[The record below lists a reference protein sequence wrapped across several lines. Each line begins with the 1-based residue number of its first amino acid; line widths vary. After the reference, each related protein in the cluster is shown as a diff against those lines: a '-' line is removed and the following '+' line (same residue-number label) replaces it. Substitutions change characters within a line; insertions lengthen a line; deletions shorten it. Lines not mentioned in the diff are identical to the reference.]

1 MCPLAELQETPCS
14 VVALW
19 SAVCVVSAQKEAT
32 PWHVLNAGVLCPLAA
47 QSQYGRFAIH
57 PVQSALA

>member
-1 MCPLAELQETPCS
+1 MNNVSFGRVIGGSMFCS
-14 VVALW
+14 GTV
-19 SAVCVVSAQKEAT
+19 VCVVSAQKETT